1 MSCKELLFICK
12 YQVKGELLYE
22 RPFFWMNSLFQH
34 GVEPFRWLLD
44 VLNRI
49 AECKMSQL
57 DVLLPQNWVDSS
69 LVK

>member
-1 MSCKELLFICK
+1 MSCKELFFICK

-22 RPFFWMNSLFQH
+22 PPFFWMKSLFQH

-44 VLNRI
+44 VLHRI
-49 AECKMSQL
+49 AEYKMSQL